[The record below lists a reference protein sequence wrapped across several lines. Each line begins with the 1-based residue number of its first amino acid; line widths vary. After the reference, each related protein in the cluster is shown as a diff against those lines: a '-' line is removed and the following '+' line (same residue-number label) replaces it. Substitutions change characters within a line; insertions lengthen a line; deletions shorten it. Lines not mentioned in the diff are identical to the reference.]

1 MTTTFPIRTHDQRAV
16 LGVAF
21 SFSILAALAVTL
33 RLIAHAIAHKRWTIA
48 DYFIIAACVRDLAPD
63 IANTTEILQI
73 FAIGLQSISITGVFH
88 AGIGYDH
95 VQNIVVAY
103 GPEPITK
110 LSQLIIPL
118 QFLWVLSLSCTKIS
132 ILSLYILI
140 FPIRWVV
147 WSSYVTMSI
156 IVAWT
161 IATILAGCL
170 ICRPFAY
177 NWDKSIPGGS
187 CGDKVTSFTITG
199 VINLVTDV
207 MVLLLPMRPLYQLQ
221 MATYKRV
228 TLVAVFGLGTL

>member
-21 SFSILAALAVTL
+21 SFSILAALAVIL

-48 DYFIIAACVRDLAPD
+48 DYFIIAACVRNSAPD
-63 IANTTEILQI
+63 IANTTNTLQI
-73 FAIGLQSISITGVFH
+73 FAISLQSVSVTGVFH

-103 GPEPITK
+103 GLEPITK

-147 WSSYVTMSI
+147 WSSYVTMVI

-187 CGDKVTSFTITG
+187 CGDQVTSFTITG